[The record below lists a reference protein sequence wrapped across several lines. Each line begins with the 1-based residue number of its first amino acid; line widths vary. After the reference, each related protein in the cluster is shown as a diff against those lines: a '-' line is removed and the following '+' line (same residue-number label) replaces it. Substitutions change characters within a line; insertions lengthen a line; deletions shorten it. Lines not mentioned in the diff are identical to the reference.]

1 MEPLKNK
8 TVLITGATSGV
19 GKELLFQLLEQG
31 VNVAFCGRSAEKME
45 EVTQELKGVES
56 SRFYSETFCL
66 SEEKRIV
73 GFVKAAHLR
82 FGTIDIL
89 INNAGLNNT
98 RAEVT
103 QLQTADLD
111 WMMSINCIAPAAF
124 MREVGTIMIQQ
135 KQGLVVNILSSVCL
149 STNETNGGYTA
160 SKAAID
166 ALTKV
171 FRKEVRKHNIRV
183 LSVYPGGIDTPFR
196 TKERPDYLTPKQVAN
211 VIINTLTIDS
221 FVAMDELVFRPMVET
236 NF

>member
-8 TVLITGATSGV
+8 TVLLTGATSGV
-19 GKELLFQLLEQG
+19 GKKLLFQLLEQEA
-31 VNVAFCGRSAEKME
+31 NVAFCGRSVEKMR
-45 EVTQELKGVES
+45 EVMQEIKGFKS
-56 SRFYSETFCL
+56 SQYYSETFCL
-66 SEEKRIV
+66 SDETRIV
-73 GFVKAAHLR
+73 GFVNAAHSH
-82 FGTIDIL
+82 FGTVDIL

-111 WMMSINCIAPAAF
+111 WMMTINCLAPAAF
-124 MREVGTIMIQQ
+124 MREVGTIMVQQ

-196 TKERPDYLTPKQVAN
+196 TKERPDYLSLKQAAD
-211 VIINTLTIDS
+211 VIINAITTDS

>member
-1 MEPLKNK
+1 MELLKNK
-8 TVLITGATSGV
+8 NVLLTGATSGV

-31 VNVAFCGRSAEKME
+31 ANVAFCGRSPEKME
-45 EVTQELKGVES
+45 EVLQEIKGFGS
-56 SRFYSETFCL
+56 SRIFYQTFCL
-66 SEEKRIV
+66 SDENRIV
-73 GFVKAAHLR
+73 GFVKAAHSH
-82 FGTIDIL
+82 FGPIDIL

-124 MREVGTIMIQQ
+124 IREVGTIMIQQ

-196 TKERPDYLTPKQVAN
+196 TKERPDYLSPKQVAD
-211 VIINTLTIDS
+211 VILNAITTDS